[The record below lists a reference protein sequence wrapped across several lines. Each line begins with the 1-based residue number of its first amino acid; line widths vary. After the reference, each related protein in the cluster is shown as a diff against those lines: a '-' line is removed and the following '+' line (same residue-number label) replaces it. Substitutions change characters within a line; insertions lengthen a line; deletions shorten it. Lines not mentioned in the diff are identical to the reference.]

1 MQVYMYLVEKDT
13 QVLKLFDKNTV
24 TCDLYPNVLCVRLL
38 TSVMHTIPTNKNKL
52 PSTQIPCISYFW

>member
-1 MQVYMYLVEKDT
+1 MLELCMQVYMYLVEKDI

-38 TSVMHTIPTNKNKL
+38 TSVMHTIPTNRK
-52 PSTQIPCISYFW
+52 